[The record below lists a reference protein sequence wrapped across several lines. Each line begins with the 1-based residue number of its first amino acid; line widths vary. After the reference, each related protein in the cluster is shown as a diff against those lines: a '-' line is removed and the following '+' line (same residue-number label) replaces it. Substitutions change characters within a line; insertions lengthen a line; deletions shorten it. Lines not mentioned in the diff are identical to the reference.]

1 MSQTEVQLIKD
12 STIVNADISN
22 SAAID
27 VSKVTGAMPLAG
39 GSFTNDVT
47 FTGDSANI
55 VFDKSDSALEFADN
69 AKALFGTGNDL
80 QIIHDGSNSFIA
92 ESGTGNLVI
101 STTAGS
107 IRIEKNTGEPMIHA
121 NVDGAVELYHD
132 NSKKFETTSGG
143 GTVTGRLLTDGVSM
157 GDSEELLLGTG
168 NDFKLRHDGTDN
180 HIVSANGDI
189 NIQVADTENA
199 IIAKPNGAVELYHN
213 NVKKIETTANGIE
226 VIGTITDDG
235 TTHDGDVLFTGASAN
250 VLFDKSDSALEFAD
264 NAKAIFGSGNDLQ
277 IYHDGSSSYIDE
289 VGTGSLKIQT
299 NGTGVDIQKGSSET
313 IARFIADG
321 AVELYHNNSKKF
333 ETTSTGVTVTGSL
346 TTTGNI
352 DAGTANFLTDDNGK
366 FISGSAGDL
375 QIFHDAT
382 NSHITNST
390 GNLDVASGSNINL
403 KVATSENAIV
413 CTANGAVELYHNN
426 SKKLNTES
434 YGVNITGHCDVNGGD
449 LTLEDNRKARFGN
462 GDDLQIYHDGSNSYL
477 VNTTGELNIR
487 NQTRIK
493 LRTDQFV
500 LNNNANDESII
511 YAAANGAVELYHDN
525 SKKFQTQSTGVRFV
539 AAHTFMDDNFRARF
553 GANDDLQIYH
563 DGTNTKF
570 DNTTGKLLI
579 NTSADLF
586 GVLHGSDDAIISRV
600 NGAVELYNN
609 GSKKLETTSTGATV
623 TGNLTANTLLSSKTS
638 GAGLSFA
645 DNVELNLGTGDDLQ
659 IFHDGTNT
667 MIDNDTGDLK
677 ISSSGTLRLR
687 GDNVGIQ
694 NENQTETMAFF
705 NVNGAAKLYF
715 DNSERFET
723 TSSGATVTGRL
734 ATDGVFIG
742 DGGNNNTSLSIGANN
757 DLRLFHDGSNSHILD
772 RGTGSLLIKGDSVN
786 IGADSGEFYFR
797 GFENGSSVLRFDNST
812 KLETKSTGV
821 IITGNDASG
830 SENLGSFFFKT
841 ASGTVRGHFD
851 TSNSRFAL
859 KDNILA
865 AYGNSNDLQIYHDG
879 TNSRID
885 NTTGALIVRT
895 TNSFLVQSGNGGEVL
910 IDADVNGGVNL
921 YFDNSLKL
929 NTNSNGVRFHGN
941 LEGVD
946 NDKIRLGN
954 SEDLQIYH
962 DGSNSVIEDS
972 GTGNLNI
979 LTSALA
985 VKNAA
990 GNENM
995 IVASQNGGVELY
1007 HNGTKKFETS
1017 SEGTKHTLS
1026 NDGTIRYDQTTTA
1039 NNRFQNFQYSRS
1051 GSNRGDVSQIQLGE
1065 GNSSEG
1071 RINIKT
1077 SPPNAGMSGGVFI
1090 SNGGTSFGSLS
1101 DIRLKTKV
1109 ADISNALTDIAKI
1122 DTWKYTWNSDTSSTV
1137 HLGITAQSVNEVYPE
1152 VVEQTNTMN
1161 DDPKDTTEYLAVL
1174 HQELIPVCIAAIK
1187 ELKSKVEEL
1196 QSEVATLKAA

>member
-1 MSQTEVQLIKD
+1 
-12 STIVNADISN
+12 
-22 SAAID
+22 AAID

-434 YGVNITGHCDVNGGD
+434 YG
-449 LTLEDNRKARFGN
+449 
-462 GDDLQIYHDGSNSYL
+462 
-477 VNTTGELNIR
+477 
-487 NQTRIK
+487 
-493 LRTDQFV
+493 
-500 LNNNANDESII
+500 
-511 YAAANGAVELYHDN
+511 
-525 SKKFQTQSTGVRFV
+525 
-539 AAHTFMDDNFRARF
+539 
-553 GANDDLQIYH
+553 
-563 DGTNTKF
+563 
-570 DNTTGKLLI
+570 
-579 NTSADLF
+579 
-586 GVLHGSDDAIISRV
+586 
-600 NGAVELYNN
+600 
-609 GSKKLETTSTGATV
+609 
-623 TGNLTANTLLSSKTS
+623 
-638 GAGLSFA
+638 
-645 DNVELNLGTGDDLQ
+645 
-659 IFHDGTNT
+659 
-667 MIDNDTGDLK
+667 
-677 ISSSGTLRLR
+677 
-687 GDNVGIQ
+687 
-694 NENQTETMAFF
+694 
-705 NVNGAAKLYF
+705 
-715 DNSERFET
+715 
-723 TSSGATVTGRL
+723 
-734 ATDGVFIG
+734 
-742 DGGNNNTSLSIGANN
+742 
-757 DLRLFHDGSNSHILD
+757 
-772 RGTGSLLIKGDSVN
+772 
-786 IGADSGEFYFR
+786 
-797 GFENGSSVLRFDNST
+797 
-812 KLETKSTGV
+812 
-821 IITGNDASG
+821 
-830 SENLGSFFFKT
+830 
-841 ASGTVRGHFD
+841 
-851 TSNSRFAL
+851 
-859 KDNILA
+859 
-865 AYGNSNDLQIYHDG
+865 
-879 TNSRID
+879 
-885 NTTGALIVRT
+885 
-895 TNSFLVQSGNGGEVL
+895 
-910 IDADVNGGVNL
+910 
-921 YFDNSLKL
+921 
-929 NTNSNGVRFHGN
+929 
-941 LEGVD
+941 
-946 NDKIRLGN
+946 
-954 SEDLQIYH
+954 
-962 DGSNSVIEDS
+962 
-972 GTGNLNI
+972 
-979 LTSALA
+979 
-985 VKNAA
+985 
-990 GNENM
+990 
-995 IVASQNGGVELY
+995 
-1007 HNGTKKFETS
+1007 
-1017 SEGTKHTLS
+1017 
-1026 NDGTIRYDQTTTA
+1026 
-1039 NNRFQNFQYSRS
+1039 
-1051 GSNRGDVSQIQLGE
+1051 
-1065 GNSSEG
+1065 
-1071 RINIKT
+1071 
-1077 SPPNAGMSGGVFI
+1077 
-1090 SNGGTSFGSLS
+1090 
-1101 DIRLKTKV
+1101 
-1109 ADISNALTDIAKI
+1109 
-1122 DTWKYTWNSDTSSTV
+1122 
-1137 HLGITAQSVNEVYPE
+1137 
-1152 VVEQTNTMN
+1152 
-1161 DDPKDTTEYLAVL
+1161 
-1174 HQELIPVCIAAIK
+1174 
-1187 ELKSKVEEL
+1187 
-1196 QSEVATLKAA
+1196 